1 MNSFQKEFI
10 TLIYA
15 ALSGEEQSIS
25 DSFDYSAGFNLAE
38 KHSITALF
46 CRGAELCH
54 VAVPGQMIA
63 KVSEDYCKAFIASE
77 KQLRQLE
84 VLFAA
89 FEQNQI
95 QYLPL
100 KGTVLKPMYPSA
112 ELRSMGDADILI
124 RLEQYPAIAEIL
136 TRLGYTFQKETGHEL
151 IWKKGVLL
159 LELHKHIMT
168 QENRDYYRY
177 FGQGW
182 ERAVQR
188 PESNRFD
195 FSNEDFYIYVFAHL
209 TKHYRISGIGIKHLL
224 DIWVCRQSFSDLDMD
239 YVEQELRKMKLEE
252 FHSNVIRTLD
262 MWFRGTE
269 PDYRT
274 ELVSETVFSS
284 GEYGTHEMSNIN
296 HILRDTA
303 VSNSVAQSKFKRSW
317 RIMFLPYRLMCQKYN
332 WLKKLPFLLPVAWII
347 RLFDILFFKRKE
359 LKKYRGNLKKINQ
372 DTLNAHSL
380 ALAAVGIGFH
390 FEETA

>member
-25 DSFDYSAGFNLAE
+25 DSFDYSAGLDLAE

-124 RLEQYPAIAEIL
+124 RLDQYPAIAEIL
-136 TRLGYTFQKETGHEL
+136 TQLGYTFQKETGHEL
-151 IWKKGVLL
+151 IWRKGVLL

-188 PESNRFD
+188 PESSRFV
-195 FSNEDFYIYVFAHL
+195 FSNEDFYTYVFAHL

-239 YVEQELRKMKLEE
+239 YVEQELRKIAPTVGQYDVVVVGGGPAGFIAAITAARQGAKVALIERYGFLGGMATIGYVAPISVFAK
-252 FHSNVIRTLD
+252 NN
-262 MWFRGTE
+262 
-269 PDYRT
+269 
-274 ELVSETVFSS
+274 ELVIGGIPWEFVGRLKDMGGAFIEWPKIMISCELFK
-284 GEYGTHEMSNIN
+284 I
-296 HILRDTA
+296 
-303 VSNSVAQSKFKRSW
+303 SVNRFFTSYFPLYS
-317 RIMFLPYRLMCQKYN
+317 
-332 WLKKLPFLLPVAWII
+332 II
-347 RLFDILFFKRKE
+347 CSLFFRIW
-359 LKKYRGNLKKINQ
+359 RG
-372 DTLNAHSL
+372 
-380 ALAAVGIGFH
+380 
-390 FEETA
+390 